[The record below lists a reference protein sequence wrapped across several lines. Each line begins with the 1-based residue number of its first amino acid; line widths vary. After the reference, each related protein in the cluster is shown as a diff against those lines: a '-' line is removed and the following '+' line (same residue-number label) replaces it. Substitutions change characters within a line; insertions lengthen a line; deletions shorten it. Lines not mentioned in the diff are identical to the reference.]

1 MTACIHTKIALM
13 DIATV
18 LCFALCCCDGA
29 VFDVGLGTARLGTAW
44 HGTARQALL
53 IKMFEDE
60 PDGGS
65 GVSLSLA
72 ELLAQKGEPQLVFA
86 NDSARG
92 ASKAIARG
100 RKAVS
105 LSLCCVVQVRLG
117 VSFC

>member
-1 MTACIHTKIALM
+1 
-13 DIATV
+13 
-18 LCFALCCCDGA
+18 
-29 VFDVGLGTARLGTAW
+29 
-44 HGTARQALL
+44 
-53 IKMFEDE
+53 MFEDE

-100 RKAVS
+100 RKAVRILFS
-105 LSLCCVVQVRLG
+105 HSTRIRK
-117 VSFC
+117 F